1 MVQQQKIIV
10 SKTEEICSNQ
20 DYLSIYRNIR
30 AKRKEIE
37 WLIQQTK
44 VMQSARTS
52 YLVYTTINH
61 YFRTKNNFLINYMNL
76 IIRNLPNDIS
86 KPNSEFI
93 SQWSTNISVI
103 QNRVESILTTAKS
116 SPKSLKAIHTLY
128 EEIRNGEVDN
138 YKSSLAL
145 LMALVSNDLKPIVYD
160 IVKLFNDF
168 QTNYSIPGDAKYL
181 SNLRT
186 VIEDTVRILDL
197 LEQLHSKQMRIN
209 VDNNNCIVWS
219 NDSGTRYSLGPAGL
233 IPS

>member
-116 SPKSLKAIHTLY
+116 SPKSLKAIR
-128 EEIRNGEVDN
+128 IQD
-138 YKSSLAL
+138 
-145 LMALVSNDLKPIVYD
+145 SND
-160 IVKLFNDF
+160 
-168 QTNYSIPGDAKYL
+168 
-181 SNLRT
+181 
-186 VIEDTVRILDL
+186 
-197 LEQLHSKQMRIN
+197 
-209 VDNNNCIVWS
+209 
-219 NDSGTRYSLGPAGL
+219 
-233 IPS
+233 